1 MVRNLPITSR
11 SYETSWETHEPMVEQ
26 YFPRQMSWYAP
37 EGPQGRREELA
48 RLVKEQ
54 PLKAVG
60 VAFLVGFALAMV
72 GGPAVR
78 VGAGVGGFMARRAL
92 RKRSACRGECCSD

>member
-11 SYETSWETHEPMVEQ
+11 SHETSWESHEPLVEQ

-60 VAFLVGFALAMV
+60 VAFLLGFALAMV

-78 VGAGVGGFMARRAL
+78 AGAGVGGFVARRTL
-92 RKRSACRGECCSD
+92 RKRSGRRDESCTA